1 MIKSPLK
8 NAIMN
13 DLIQLIFIQ
22 VQKEKVDVE
31 KAMLALDK
39 LLKSNG
45 RFSVVF

>member
-1 MIKSPLK
+1 MIKQPIRTALF
-8 NAIMN
+8 
-13 DLIQLIFIQ
+13 DELIRLILIQ

-45 RFSVVF
+45 NRIYR